1 MKKDINDFNFFD
13 KKVLLRLDLNVPLN
27 SNGEIE
33 STKRID
39 EALPTIKAL
48 IDKNARIT
56 IVSHLGKPNGKVV
69 ESLSLKP
76 VFEYLQTKLNT
87 KTYFSKNVA
96 NEDMCNEVNSLKNG
110 EVLILENIRFY
121 KEEEENNEEFSK
133 NLAIPFDIFIL
144 DAFGTS
150 HRKHAS
156 TYGVTKYLESGVGLL
171 VQKELGYLEYIFETS
186 KHPIVAVLG
195 GAKVKDK
202 LKVINNLLDKVDV
215 LIIGG
220 GMSYTFIKALKGET
234 GKSLVDDE
242 QIEYCYQMIK
252 KAINNKVKLL
262 LPVDNICSQSL
273 DGNNIK
279 YFTLA
284 KMDKNFMALDIGY
297 KTIKL
302 FKKHIKKAKTIII
315 NGPMGVFEKERYSL
329 GTHEIL
335 KAIANNKKAIKVAG
349 GGDTV
354 FAIEKFNLEYG
365 FNHLSTGGGAS
376 LKLLEGNGLVAINE
390 ISNKGENNN
399 E

>member
-1 MKKDINDFNFFD
+1 MKKNINDFNFFD
-13 KKVLLRLDLNVPLN
+13 KKVLLRLDLNVPLKD
-27 SNGEIE
+27 GKIE

-39 EALPTIKAL
+39 EALASIRAL

-56 IVSHLGKPNGKVV
+56 IVSHLGKPNGEAK

-76 VFEYLQTKLNT
+76 VYEYLKDKLNT
-87 KTYFSKNVA
+87 KVYFSSEVA
-96 NEDMCNEVNSLKNG
+96 NEKMEEEVNKLTNG
-110 EVLILENIRFY
+110 EVLILENIRFF
-121 KEEEENNEEFSK
+121 KEEEENDEEFSK
-133 NLAIPFDIFIL
+133 KLAKPFDIFIL

-156 TYGVTKYLESGVGLL
+156 TFGVAKYLDSGVGLL
-171 VQKELGYLEYIFETS
+171 VQKELGYLEDIFETS
-186 KHPIVAVLG
+186 KHPIVAILG

-220 GMSYTFIKALKGET
+220 GMSYTFIKALKGEV
-234 GKSLVDDE
+234 GKSIVDNE
-242 QIEYCYQMIK
+242 QIEYCYEMIK
-252 KAINNKVKLL
+252 KAINNHVKLL
-262 LPVDNICSQSL
+262 LPVDNVCSTSL
-273 DGNNIK
+273 DGEILK

-284 KMDKNFMALDIGY
+284 KMDKNYMALDIGY

-315 NGPMGVFEKERYSL
+315 NGPMGVFENENFSL
-329 GTHEIL
+329 GTKEIL
-335 KAIANNKKAIKVAG
+335 KAIVKNKKAVKVAG

-376 LKLLEGNGLVAINE
+376 LKLLEGNGLVAINNL
-390 ISNKGENNN
+390 SNKGEK
-399 E
+399 

>member
-27 SNGEIE
+27 DKGEIE

-69 ESLSLKP
+69 EKLSLKP
-76 VFEYLQTKLNT
+76 VYEYLKNKLNT
-87 KTYFSKNVA
+87 KTYFSTNVA
-96 NEDMCNEVNSLKNG
+96 NIEMEKEVNTLKNG
-110 EVLILENIRFY
+110 EVLLLENIRFF
-121 KEEEENNEEFSK
+121 KEEESCDEEFSK
-133 NLAIPFDIFIL
+133 NLAAPFDIFIL

-156 TYGVTKYLESGVGLL
+156 TYGVTKYLKSGIGLL
-171 VQKELGYLEYIFETS
+171 IQKELGYLEDIFETS

-202 LKVINNLLDKVDV
+202 LKVIDNLLDKVDT

-220 GMSYTFIKALKGET
+220 GMSYTFIKALKGEI

-242 QIEYCYQMIK
+242 QIEYCYKMIK
-252 KAINNKVKLL
+252 KAINNKVQLL
-262 LPVDNICSQSL
+262 LPVDSVCSESL
-273 DGNNIK
+273 DSNIVK

-284 KMDKNFMALDIGY
+284 KMDKNYMALDIGY

-302 FKKHIKKAKTIII
+302 FKKHLKKAKTIII
-315 NGPMGVFEKERYSL
+315 NGPMGVFENDKFSL
-329 GTHEIL
+329 GTLEVL
-335 KAIANNKKAIKVAG
+335 KAIASNKKAIKVAG

-354 FAIEKFNLEYG
+354 FAIEKFKLEYG

-390 ISNKGENNN
+390 ISNKGEN
-399 E
+399 